1 MAVLVE
7 NFRSGTITSSI
18 SNVDTTIS
26 SAEFA
31 DLGVVASPDT
41 MKIVLDPQA
50 VDGDPEIVTI
60 TTHTSSST
68 SITVTRSGG
77 RAHNADTKWVHSTL
91 AEDYQRIGFEGA
103 ASFDSVSVTVD
114 PDSGTEDFNLV
125 PSGTVVMYAGG
136 TAPTGWLVCDG
147 SAISRTTYSRL
158 FTAIGTRYGVGDGST
173 TFNLPNPVDRVA
185 MGIALSTTPSADT
198 LSVSSSLDS
207 LSLGDQSANHNHS
220 ISSNAGNQSASHSH
234 TITSNAGNQS
244 ASHSHAAN
252 TGFAGAHTHNLSN
265 NSAGH
270 SHSYTK
276 PNGSS
281 SNANTGTQSAN
292 HTHNTSTQGAHD
304 HNFNTGNQSASHT
317 HTITSNAGNQSSSHS
332 HSISSNAGSQS
343 ANHNHDLSSSS
354 ISSNVDVEPF
364 GFIIKT

>member
-18 SNVDTTIS
+18 SDVDTTIS

-50 VDGDPEIVTI
+50 VNGDPEIVTI

-125 PSGTVVMYAGG
+125 PSGTVVMYGGG

-173 TFNLPNPVDRVA
+173 TFNLPGTNTLVPV
-185 MGIALSTTPSADT
+185 GIAASGNADGTTATGTST
-198 LSVSSSLDS
+198 LNSLT
-207 LSLGDQSANHNHS
+207 LGDQSANHSHSIGVSVANANANHS
-220 ISSNAGNQSASHSH
+220 HSWSATFNTNNQNANHTHNYDKSTADSNVQTSSQNASHSH
-234 TITSNAGNQS
+234 NFSSGTVNTNSANALHSHNASGSAGN
-244 ASHSHAAN
+244 N
-252 TGFAGAHTHNLSN
+252 
-265 NSAGH
+265 
-270 SHSYTK
+270 
-276 PNGSS
+276 
-281 SNANTGTQSAN
+281 SAN
-292 HTHNTSTQGAHD
+292 HTHALNASTV
-304 HNFNTGNQSASHT
+304 TT
-317 HTITSNAGNQSSSHS
+317 TI
-332 HSISSNAGSQS
+332 
-343 ANHNHDLSSSS
+343 
-354 ISSNVDVEPF
+354 DVEPF
-364 GFIIKT
+364 LFIIKT